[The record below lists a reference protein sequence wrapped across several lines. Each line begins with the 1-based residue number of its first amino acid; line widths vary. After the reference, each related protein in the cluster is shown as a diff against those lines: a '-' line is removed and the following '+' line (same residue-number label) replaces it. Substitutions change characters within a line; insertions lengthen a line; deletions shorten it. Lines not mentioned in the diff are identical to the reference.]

1 MLHEMGQRVYEE
13 GVKYS
18 ERFEYR
24 LRRAISTYRLAMET
38 SEGDL
43 DGINR
48 RIASLKKPE
57 KDRMGNL
64 SAKAKAQFWTDIEQ
78 AVPQLLEVAIHPE
91 QLGLN
96 NEWHKINWGRT
107 VWRAMRTAYERAR
120 PHD

>member
-1 MLHEMGQRVYEE
+1 MLYKNTNGGPAVLENVAGEVAFDMWVGGLVAAGNGKLVDTTESVFHIPPAMLHEMGQRVYEE

-64 SAKAKAQFWTDIEQ
+64 SAKAKAQ
-78 AVPQLLEVAIHPE
+78 
-91 QLGLN
+91 
-96 NEWHKINWGRT
+96 
-107 VWRAMRTAYERAR
+107 
-120 PHD
+120 